1 MADAIVL
8 KSVIHDWDDQP
19 VSNPAK
25 LLPRYSKTWDAAFSS
40 SGLCPT
46 ACDEHRSQALSD
58 LNMLRGPGDK
68 ERT

>member
-25 LLPRYSKTWDAAFSS
+25 LLPRYSKTWDAAF
-40 SGLCPT
+40 
-46 ACDEHRSQALSD
+46 HRAD
-58 LNMLRGPGDK
+58 YARPHV
-68 ERT
+68 